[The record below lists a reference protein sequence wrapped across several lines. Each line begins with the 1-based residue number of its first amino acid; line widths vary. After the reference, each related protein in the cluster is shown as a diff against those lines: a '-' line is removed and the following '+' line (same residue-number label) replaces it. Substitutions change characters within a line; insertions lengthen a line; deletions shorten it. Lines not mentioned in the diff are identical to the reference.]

1 MLQELGK
8 VRTRK
13 AETVSEEREIRQM
26 CERRNRMKMWSAVSA
41 CNECMDIESIDN
53 EIALSP
59 EIFNE

>member
-1 MLQELGK
+1 M
-8 VRTRK
+8 
-13 AETVSEEREIRQM
+13 SEEREIRQM